1 MYKFIVRPIFF
12 AFDPEWVHYFTLNLL
27 KIICIIPF
35 VKSII
40 KFFYQKNYQNIEK
53 ELFGIKFKNPVGL
66 AAGFDK
72 NGKYIKE
79 LSLFGFSFIEVG
91 TVTPKSQIGNPKKDF
106 LGSKKTKLLSTDL
119 ESIMMVLQ

>member
-27 KIICIIPF
+27 KIICVIPF

-40 KFFYQKNYQNIEK
+40 KFFYQKNNQNIEK

-72 NGKYIKE
+72 NGKYIK
-79 LSLFGFSFIEVG
+79 
-91 TVTPKSQIGNPKKDF
+91 
-106 LGSKKTKLLSTDL
+106 
-119 ESIMMVLQ
+119 